1 LGQPL
6 VVTNVASLTE
16 VVSGKINFI
25 EPANEH
31 DIAQKIIDF
40 HQGKYQS
47 IAEKKFYWKDNVEQ
61 TLSLYQSL
69 L

>member
-1 LGQPL
+1 M
-6 VVTNVASLTE
+6 TNVASLTE
-16 VVSGKINFI
+16 VVSGKINFV

-40 HQGKYQS
+40 FDGKYQS
-47 IAEKKFYWKDNVEQ
+47 IAKKKFLRKDNIEK
-61 TLSLYQSL
+61 TLVVYGNL